1 MKRSYLCDMSFK
13 DKARAILEQ
22 HDEKYW
28 QRDLALLPP
37 KERLKI
43 LLELAE
49 FIEPKMQRQEI
60 KTDVGEVVIKVV
72 RE

>member
-1 MKRSYLCDMSFK
+1 MSFK

-43 LLELAE
+43 LLELA
-49 FIEPKMQRQEI
+49 
-60 KTDVGEVVIKVV
+60 
-72 RE
+72 

>member
-1 MKRSYLCDMSFK
+1 MSFK
-13 DKARAILEQ
+13 DKARNILEQ
-22 HDEKYW
+22 HDEASW
-28 QRDLALLPP
+28 RRDLALLPP

-60 KTDVGEVVIKVV
+60 KTDVGEVTIRVV

>member
-1 MKRSYLCDMSFK
+1 MSFK

-49 FIEPKMQRQEI
+49 FVEPKGS
-60 KTDVGEVVIKVV
+60 KTDVGDVVIKVI